1 MKTIYI
7 KWKDGSITSMAVHSD
22 TDVLTAYKPVL
33 AHIKKLIELYH
44 ETDKIKV
51 LHEESEI

>member
-7 KWKDGSITSMAVHSD
+7 KWKDGSITSMAVHSN
-22 TDVLTAYKPVL
+22 TDVLAAYKPVL
-33 AHIKKLIELYH
+33 AHITKLVEWYH

-51 LHEESEI
+51 LHEENEI